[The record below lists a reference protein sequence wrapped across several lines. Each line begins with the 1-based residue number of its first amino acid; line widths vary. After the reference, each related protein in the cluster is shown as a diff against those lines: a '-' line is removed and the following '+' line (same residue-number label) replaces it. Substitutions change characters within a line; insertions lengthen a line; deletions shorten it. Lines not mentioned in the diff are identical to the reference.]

1 MKPERPLKDLNLL
14 DRFLFAQAMED
25 EENMRLVLEI
35 ILGRELALKQPPQ
48 TEKESRTTPLY
59 RSVRMDVIAADDED
73 NIYDTEVQKRD
84 TYNLPRRSRY
94 YEGFITSHMLS
105 PGTVD
110 FDCLGDVYVIII
122 APFDLFGQDRYCYT
136 FQMRCDDEAGLCL
149 GDGDV
154 RVFLNTHGK
163 NDGEVSKEL
172 VELLHY
178 MEESTPEVA
187 RRCESDRVHR
197 LQERV
202 EAIKSSEEV
211 NVKYMQAWE
220 ERELDRRE
228 AREEGRK
235 EGRREGHKEGREE
248 GIKEGYRRALTE
260 QIRKK
265 LSRGETVDAIARELE
280 EDEATIEAFIRDME

>member
-35 ILGRELALKQPPQ
+35 ILGKELALKQPPQ

-228 AREEGRK
+228 AREEGR
-235 EGRREGHKEGREE
+235 EE

-260 QIRKK
+260 MIRKK

-280 EDEATIEAFIRDME
+280 EDEATIEAFIREMEQK